1 MLLGLQDLLLAQN
14 NPLTWAL
21 LQVGRLVWTVVLTR
35 FLQPRFQGRTQS
47 GSGGE
52 NQTSG
57 CLTDWDQC
65 GGPDWTREEVLT
77 GPVWRS

>member
-1 MLLGLQDLLLAQN
+1 MLLGLLDLVLAQN

-21 LQVGRLVWTVVLTR
+21 LQVGLLVWTVVLTR
-35 FLQPRFQGRTQS
+35 FLQPRFQGRTQP

-52 NQTSG
+52 NQPSG

-65 GGPDWTREEVLT
+65 EEILT